1 MPVDSQKNAIR
12 RNIYIVYAN
21 GSVKKTSSFLG
32 LKDYPKM
39 EPGAEII
46 VPLKPK
52 KSARLSAA
60 TTIGLTT
67 ALASLTLM
75 IVTIAKTIKP

>member
-1 MPVDSQKNAIR
+1 
-12 RNIYIVYAN
+12 
-21 GSVKKTSSFLG
+21 VKKTSSFLG
-32 LKDYPKM
+32 LKNYPEM

-52 KSARLSAA
+52 KSARFSTA
-60 TTIGLTT
+60 TAIGLTT